1 VLKESVMHH
10 DSILDALA
18 MESEPFA
25 LCELAP
31 HGRLPMAA
39 GPSATLHY
47 VLSGAGEFAV
57 TGRTP
62 IALETGALVLVPAGL
77 RHSLTGKA
85 GAPVTLA
92 ACQPATVGLRHYR
105 SGAAGEGIAVLCG
118 RVTLGLRGAGAVV
131 DILRA
136 PLVEPAAGAGV
147 PGRALDLV
155 VGELAEPQ
163 LGSRAMIR
171 TLLLECLI
179 DLLRRRL
186 AADDP
191 ALAWMPALVD
201 RRLWPALQAMLD
213 DPGGA
218 HSVESLAGRVAMSRS
233 RFAERFQQAYGS
245 GPMALLRELR
255 LVQAARLLAES
266 DAGIDRVAEL
276 SGYASRSYFS
286 QQFEARFGRSPGRF
300 RRDAAWLAAE

>member
-1 VLKESVMHH
+1 MVH
-10 DSILDALA
+10 DTILDALTV
-18 MESEPFA
+18 ETEPFA

-47 VLSGAGEFAV
+47 VLSGTGEFAV
-57 TGRTP
+57 SGGAA
-62 IALETGALVLVPAGL
+62 IALGTGALVLVPAGL

-85 GAPVTLA
+85 GAPVILA
-92 ACQPATVGLRHYR
+92 DCQPAAVGLRHYR
-105 SGAAGEGIAVLCG
+105 SGAAGEGVAVLCG

-131 DILRA
+131 DILRS
-136 PLVEPAAGAGV
+136 PLIELAAGAGAT
-147 PGRALDLV
+147 GRALDLV
-155 VGELAEPQ
+155 LGELAEPR

-186 AADDP
+186 EAEDP

-201 RRLWPALQAMLD
+201 RRLWPALKAMLD

-218 HSVESLAGRVAMSRS
+218 HSVESLAARVAMSRS

-245 GPMALLRELR
+245 GPIVLLRELR
-255 LVQAARLLAES
+255 LVQAARLLVES

-276 SGYASRSYFS
+276 SGHASRSYFTK
-286 QQFEARFGRSPGRF
+286 QFEARFGRTPSRY
-300 RRDAAWLAAE
+300 RRDAAWLTD